1 LNVLQQIFEITLLN
15 LRNIRAR
22 RGASSV
28 IVVGIAGVVAV
39 LIGLLSMSAGFAAAL
54 KDSSQPNRAI
64 VLRTGSTDEM
74 GSWLGNDEVNVI
86 TQLPSILHAS
96 GELYVALDIPKR
108 TTHKM
113 ATVVGRGV
121 QAAAFAVRPELHI
134 VEGRTFTPGRS
145 EMLVGISAAREYVGL
160 KIGDRVDLRDQAW
173 TVVGQ
178 FETGGTATESEVW
191 LDLATAQSVFRR
203 GGAVSSLRVQL
214 EDPAQAAQVSTQIQN
229 DPRLRAALISESDF
243 YAGQTK
249 AQTALIETFAYFIA
263 GIMAVGAVIAALNS
277 MYAAVS
283 ARTVEIAT
291 LRALGFGNVPVV
303 ASVMIEAIAL
313 ALFGGLLGGAL
324 VYVMFDG
331 YGASTL
337 NNASHAQLAFAF
349 VVTPNLLQL
358 GIAWALA
365 LGFIGGLLPALRA
378 ARLPITTALRGE

>member
-1 LNVLQQIFEITLLN
+1 MLRQICEITLMN
-15 LRNIRAR
+15 LRNIGAR

-64 VLRTGSTDEM
+64 VMRTGSTDEM
-74 GSWLGNDEVNVI
+74 DSWLGNDEVNVI
-86 TQLPSILHAS
+86 TQLPGIVHAS

-108 TTHKM
+108 TTHKT

-121 QAAAFAVRPELHI
+121 TAAAFAVRPELHI
-134 VEGRTFTPGRS
+134 VNGRTFTPGRN
-145 EMLVGISAAREYVGL
+145 EMLVGGAAAREYVGL
-160 KIGDRVDLRDQAW
+160 EVGDSVDLRDQAW

-191 LDLATAQSVFRR
+191 MDLATAQSVFRR

-214 EDPAQAAQVSTQIQN
+214 QDPAQTAQLGTQIQD

-249 AQTALIETFAYFIA
+249 AQAGLIETFAYFIA
-263 GIMAVGAVIAALNS
+263 GIMAIGAVIAALNS

-283 ARTVEIAT
+283 ARIVEIAT

-313 ALFGGLLGGAL
+313 ALFGGLLGAAL
-324 VYVMFDG
+324 VYIMFDG

-349 VVTPNLLQL
+349 VVTPKLLQL